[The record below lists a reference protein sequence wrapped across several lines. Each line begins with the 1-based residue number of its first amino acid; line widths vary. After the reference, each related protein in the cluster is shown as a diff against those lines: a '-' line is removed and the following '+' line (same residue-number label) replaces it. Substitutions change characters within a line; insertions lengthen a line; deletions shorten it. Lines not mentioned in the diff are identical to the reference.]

1 MDYEGYALSYA
12 LRGVPASCLYN
23 FGGLRVVFKS
33 YGLIWPWWRR
43 IIFILVVQGVV

>member
-1 MDYEGYALSYA
+1 MHVCTGIISELSIMDYEGYALSYA

-33 YGLIWPWWRR
+33 YGLI
-43 IIFILVVQGVV
+43 